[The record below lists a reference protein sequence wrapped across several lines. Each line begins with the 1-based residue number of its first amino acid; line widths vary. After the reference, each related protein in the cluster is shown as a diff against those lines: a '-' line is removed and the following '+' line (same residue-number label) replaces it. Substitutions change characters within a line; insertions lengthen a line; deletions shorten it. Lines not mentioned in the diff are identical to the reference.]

1 MMGPRPW
8 YAVLVVV
15 WFLGLGLG
23 STSVN
28 AQDSTQPSIQVE
40 AVANTDDQPE
50 DPPVAEVAEA
60 VSPALLSDEAAT
72 LVTIRSLV
80 SLRNEL
86 RSDIAAL
93 NEGLMEAQTS
103 GDKQRFAEQIEK
115 LTVDLQAT
123 HRNLQEV
130 AAGSDLSTLR
140 VVEDTAFDVQQEF
153 FSLLEPAIREMK
165 DLTSHVR
172 AKSEQRE
179 RIAYFDE
186 KLPVTETAIDNLTR
200 LLEQTEDPQLVT
212 TLSEMLDGWR
222 KQDTFLRTERQS
234 AALQLRKL
242 ESTEESL
249 ADASQ
254 GYLKRFFQT
263 RGRYL
268 GIALLLALVVV
279 LVMRLVRKVIERLV
293 PGHQQQHRSFQ
304 VRLLDL
310 SQRLLTGI
318 LLIVVP
324 MLVFYVV
331 EDWLLFSLG
340 ILLLLGIALG
350 LRHAIPRY
358 WQVVQ
363 LFLNVGT
370 VREGERVEVNGLP
383 WRVQRLHL
391 YTKLDNPANGLQ
403 QRVKIDDLVD
413 LRSRPVAAAEPWFP
427 CQRGDWV
434 IMADDFRGRVT
445 GLSQELV
452 QLVAR
457 GGALKTYTMAAFL
470 EGAPLNLATNF
481 RIKVTLG
488 VSYDLQTRA
497 PQEIPEQLRAFV
509 QRRLEEE
516 GYGDV
521 LLNLRVEF
529 EAASSSSLDLVIIT
543 DFKGELG
550 DLYNRLRRMIAR
562 IGVEACSEYGWEI
575 PFDQITVHQ
584 T

>member
-1 MMGPRPW
+1 MNGCKRCLA
-8 YAVLVVV
+8 AVL
-15 WFLGLGLG
+15 FLSLLTLG
-23 STSVN
+23 SANASAQAQSEPAEPALESSETS
-28 AQDSTQPSIQVE
+28 ADATAGPSLE
-40 AVANTDDQPE
+40 APE
-50 DPPVAEVAEA
+50 MAPPV
-60 VSPALLSDEAAT
+60 LSDDAVT
-72 LVTIRSLV
+72 LVTIRSLM

-93 NEGLMEAQTS
+93 NERLMDAQTS

-115 LTVDLQAT
+115 LSIDLQAT
-123 HRNLQEV
+123 RRNLQEV
-130 AAGSDLSTLR
+130 AAGSDLATLR
-140 VVEDTAFDVQQEF
+140 VVDDTAFDVQQEF

-186 KLPVTETAIDNLTR
+186 KLPVTETAIENLTE
-200 LLEQTEDPQLVT
+200 LLTKAEDPQLVA
-212 TLSEMLDGWR
+212 TLTEMLDAWR

-242 ESTEESL
+242 ESTEASL

-254 GYLKRFFQT
+254 SYLKRFFQT

-268 GIALLLALVVV
+268 GIAVLLALAVV
-279 LVMRLVRKVIERLV
+279 LVMRLVRKALERLV

-324 MLVFYVV
+324 MLVFYMV

-370 VREGERVEVNGLP
+370 VREGERVELHGLP

-391 YTKLDNPANGLQ
+391 YTKLDNPTTGLQ

-413 LRSRPVAAAEPWFP
+413 MRSRPVAASEPWFP

-434 IMADDFRGRVT
+434 IMADNFRGRVT

-457 GGALKTYTMAAFL
+457 GGAHKSYTMAAFL
-470 EGAPLNLATNF
+470 GGAPLNLATNF
-481 RIKVTLG
+481 RIKVSIG
-488 VSYDLQTRA
+488 VSYDLQRQA
-497 PQEIPEQLRAFV
+497 PVEIPELLRAFV
-509 QRRLEEE
+509 ERRLGEE
-516 GYGDV
+516 GYADA

-529 EAASSSSLDLVIIT
+529 EAASSSSLDLVVIT

-550 DLYNRLRRMIAR
+550 DLYNRLRRMVAR
-562 IGVEACSEYGWEI
+562 ICVEACSEYDWEI
-575 PFDQITVHQ
+575 PFDQLTVHQ
-584 T
+584 A